1 MLARGVDIWLM
12 PREKQHLTVLEI
24 THSQTPEAIVDL
36 VTQMRPS
43 LGKIVAW
50 PHTHRTTLVKP
61 MLSYDAAALAISF
74 VPAAD
79 EDGSV
84 YTYHHLRRDFYR
96 LAVESGVVISSRY
109 TVPSAHI
116 TVARFV
122 TMENHAPGGA
132 VGMEDW
138 VARIESVNCWL
149 AAEWA
154 GLRWEV
160 GEERG
165 IDCRSGRLW
174 YGGGMSEA
182 VGSGF

>member
-43 LGKIVAW
+43 LGKIVGW
-50 PHTHRTTLVKP
+50 PHTHQTTLVKP

-84 YTYHHLRRDFYR
+84 YTYHHLRKDFYR
-96 LAVESGVVISSRY
+96 LAVDSGVVISSRY

-132 VGMEDW
+132 VGMEEW

-154 GLRWEV
+154 GLRWKV

-165 IDCRSGRLW
+165 IDCRSGCLW
-174 YGGGMSEA
+174 YGGGKSEA